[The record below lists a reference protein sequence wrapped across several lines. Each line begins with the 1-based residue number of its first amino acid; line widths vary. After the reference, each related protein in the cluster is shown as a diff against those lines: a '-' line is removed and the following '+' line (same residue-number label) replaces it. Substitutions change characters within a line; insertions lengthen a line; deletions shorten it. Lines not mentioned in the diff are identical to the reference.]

1 MLIAKEGPANMN
13 IPKDL
18 YYTRTHE
25 WIRLVDEVAVVGI
38 TDYAQEQLGDLTFV
52 ELPAPDE
59 MAAANDEV
67 AVIESVKAA
76 SDVYAPVGGTII
88 EVNES
93 LNDRPEL
100 INSDPY
106 GAGWIFKIKMLKL
119 SDVKQLLSADEYEE
133 FLPEIPEE

>member
-1 MLIAKEGPANMN
+1 MN
-13 IPKDL
+13 APKDL

-59 MAAANDEV
+59 TVSAHDEV

-76 SDVYAPVGGTII
+76 SDVYAPVNGTII
-88 EVNES
+88 EVNEA
-93 LNDRPEL
+93 LNDRPEM

-106 GAGWIFKIKMLKL
+106 GTGWMFKIKMVKL
-119 SDVKQLLSADEYEE
+119 SDVKQLLSADDYEE
-133 FLPEIPEE
+133 FLPESPEE

>member
-1 MLIAKEGPANMN
+1 MN

-59 MAAANDEV
+59 MAAAHEEV

-76 SDVYAPVGGTII
+76 SDVYAPVDGTII
-88 EVNES
+88 EVNEA

-133 FLPEIPEE
+133 LLPESSDE

>member
-1 MLIAKEGPANMN
+1 MN
-13 IPKDL
+13 VPKDL

-25 WIRLVDEVAVVGI
+25 WIRLVDEIAVVGI

-59 MAAANDEV
+59 TVSAHDEV

-76 SDVYAPVGGTII
+76 SDVYAPVSGTII
-88 EVNES
+88 EVNEA
-93 LNDRPEL
+93 LNDRPEM

-106 GAGWIFKIKMLKL
+106 GAGWMFKIKVLKL
-119 SDVKQLLSADEYEE
+119 SDVKHLLSADEYEE

>member
-1 MLIAKEGPANMN
+1 MN
-13 IPKDL
+13 APKDL

-59 MAAANDEV
+59 TVSAHDEV

-76 SDVYAPVGGTII
+76 SDVYAPVNGTII
-88 EVNES
+88 EVNEA
-93 LNDRPEL
+93 LNDRPEM

-106 GAGWIFKIKMLKL
+106 GTGWMFKIKMLRL

-133 FLPEIPEE
+133 FLPEVPEE

>member
-1 MLIAKEGPANMN
+1 MN
-13 IPKDL
+13 APKDL

-25 WIRLVDEVAVVGI
+25 WIRLVEDVAVVGI

-59 MAAANDEV
+59 SVAAHEEV
-67 AVIESVKAA
+67 AVLESVKAA
-76 SDVYAPVGGTII
+76 SDVYAPVDGVII
-88 EVNES
+88 EINEA

-100 INSDPY
+100 INNDPY
-106 GAGWIFKIKMLKL
+106 GTGWMFKIKMLNP
-119 SDVKQLLSADEYEE
+119 SDVKHLLSADEYEE

>member
-1 MLIAKEGPANMN
+1 MN
-13 IPKDL
+13 SPKDL

-59 MAAANDEV
+59 TVSAHDEV

-76 SDVYAPVGGTII
+76 SDVYAPVNGTII
-88 EVNES
+88 EVNEA
-93 LNDRPEL
+93 LNDRPEM

-106 GAGWIFKIKMLKL
+106 GTGWMFKIKMIKL
-119 SDVKQLLSADEYEE
+119 SDVKQLLSADDYEE
-133 FLPEIPEE
+133 FLPESPEE

>member
-1 MLIAKEGPANMN
+1 MN
-13 IPKDL
+13 APKDL
-18 YYTRTHE
+18 YYTKTHE

-38 TDYAQEQLGDLTFV
+38 TDYAQEQLGDLTFI

-59 MAAANDEV
+59 TISAHDEV

-76 SDVYAPVGGTII
+76 SDVYAPVNGTII
-88 EVNES
+88 EVNEA

-106 GAGWIFKIKMLKL
+106 GTGWMFKIKMSKL
-119 SDVKQLLSADEYEE
+119 SDIKQLLSADEYEE
-133 FLPEIPEE
+133 LLPETPEE

>member
-1 MLIAKEGPANMN
+1 MN
-13 IPKDL
+13 APKDL

-25 WIRLVDEVAVVGI
+25 WLRLVDEVAVVGI

-59 MAAANDEV
+59 TVSAHDEV

-76 SDVYAPVGGTII
+76 SDVYAPVNGTII
-88 EVNES
+88 EVNEA

-106 GAGWIFKIKMLKL
+106 GTGWMFKIKMTKL

-133 FLPEIPEE
+133 LLPETPEE

>member
-1 MLIAKEGPANMN
+1 MN
-13 IPKDL
+13 VPKDL
-18 YYTRTHE
+18 YYTKTHE
-25 WIRLVDEVAVVGI
+25 WLRLVDDVAIVGI

-59 MAAANDEV
+59 SISAHDEV

-76 SDVYAPVGGTII
+76 SDVYAPVNGTVI
-88 EVNES
+88 EVNEA

-106 GAGWIFKIKMLKL
+106 GAGWMFKIKMTRLA
-119 SDVKQLLSADEYEE
+119 DVKQLLGADEYEE
-133 FLPEIPEE
+133 LLPENPEE

>member
-1 MLIAKEGPANMN
+1 MN
-13 IPKDL
+13 VPKDL

-25 WIRLVDEVAVVGI
+25 WIRLVDDVAVVGI

-52 ELPAPDE
+52 ELPEPDE
-59 MAAANDEV
+59 TVVAHDEV

-76 SDVYAPVGGTII
+76 SDVYAPVDGTII
-88 EVNES
+88 EVNEA

-100 INSDPY
+100 INSDPC
-106 GAGWIFKIKMLKL
+106 GAGWMFKIKMLKL

-133 FLPEIPEE
+133 LLPEISEE

>member
-1 MLIAKEGPANMN
+1 MN
-13 IPKDL
+13 VPKDL

-25 WIRLVDEVAVVGI
+25 WVRLVDDVAVVGI

-59 MAAANDEV
+59 TVSAHDEV

-88 EVNES
+88 EVNEA
-93 LNDRPEL
+93 LNDRPEM
-100 INSDPY
+100 INGDPY
-106 GAGWIFKIKMLKL
+106 GTGWMFKIQISKL
-119 SDVKQLLSADEYEE
+119 SDVKQLLNADDYEE
-133 FLPEIPEE
+133 VLPEATEE

>member
-1 MLIAKEGPANMN
+1 MN
-13 IPKDL
+13 APKDL

-25 WIRLVDEVAVVGI
+25 WLRLVDEVAVVGI

-59 MAAANDEV
+59 TVSAHDEV

-76 SDVYAPVGGTII
+76 SDVYAPVNGTII
-88 EVNES
+88 EVNEA
-93 LNDRPEL
+93 LNDRPEM

-106 GAGWIFKIKMLKL
+106 GTGWMFKIKMVKL
-119 SDVKQLLSADEYEE
+119 SDVKQLLSADDYEE
-133 FLPEIPEE
+133 ILPESPEE

>member
-1 MLIAKEGPANMN
+1 MN
-13 IPKDL
+13 VPKDL

-25 WIRLVDEVAVVGI
+25 WVRLVDDVAVVGI

-59 MAAANDEV
+59 TVSAHDEV

-88 EVNES
+88 EINEA
-93 LNDRPEL
+93 LNDRPEM
-100 INSDPY
+100 INADPY
-106 GAGWIFKIKMLKL
+106 GTGWMFKIQISKL
-119 SDVKQLLSADEYEE
+119 SDVKQLLNADDYEE
-133 FLPEIPEE
+133 VLPEAQEE

>member
-1 MLIAKEGPANMN
+1 MN
-13 IPKDL
+13 APKDL

-52 ELPAPDE
+52 ELPSPDE
-59 MAAANDEV
+59 TVSAHDEV

-76 SDVYAPVGGTII
+76 SDVYAPVNGTII
-88 EVNES
+88 EVNEA
-93 LNDRPEL
+93 LNDRPEM

-106 GAGWIFKIKMLKL
+106 GTGWMFKIKMTKL
-119 SDVKQLLSADEYEE
+119 SDVKQLLSADDYEE
-133 FLPEIPEE
+133 CLPESPEE

>member
-1 MLIAKEGPANMN
+1 MN
-13 IPKDL
+13 VPKDL

-25 WIRLVDEVAVVGI
+25 WIRLVDEIAVVGI

-59 MAAANDEV
+59 TVAAHDEV

-76 SDVYAPVGGTII
+76 SDVYAPVDGVII
-88 EVNES
+88 EINEA

-106 GAGWIFKIKMLKL
+106 GAGWMFKIKIFKL

-133 FLPEIPEE
+133 FLPEISEE

>member
-1 MLIAKEGPANMN
+1 MN
-13 IPKDL
+13 VPKDL

-25 WIRLVDEVAVVGI
+25 WIRLVDEVVVVGI

-59 MAAANDEV
+59 TVSAHDEV

-76 SDVYAPVGGTII
+76 ADVYAPVNGTII
-88 EVNES
+88 EVNDA
-93 LNDRPEL
+93 LNDRPEM

-106 GAGWIFKIKMLKL
+106 GTGWMFKIKMAKL
-119 SDVKQLLSADEYEE
+119 SDLKQLLSADDYEE
-133 FLPEIPEE
+133 FLPEATEE